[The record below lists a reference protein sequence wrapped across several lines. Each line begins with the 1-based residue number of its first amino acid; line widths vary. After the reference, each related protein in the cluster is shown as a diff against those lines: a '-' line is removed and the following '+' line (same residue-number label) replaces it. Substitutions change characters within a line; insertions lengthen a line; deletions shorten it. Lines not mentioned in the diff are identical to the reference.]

1 MGGGNKTLDMKRL
14 RDLLGPF
21 SSTGGGPDAIFPL
34 ALEGLRQ
41 GLGAEAVRLT
51 LFGEEGREAQI
62 HCTGNENCRWPH
74 PGDQRIP
81 CLHGDRTLGMLEIRG
96 GGDPGEDGRW
106 LLEMAADRIAVEAHN
121 RMLDEVVQAA
131 ALESEAIDAVSREM
145 TWGSDIALLMEL
157 VLRQA
162 VHISRAAGGALYL
175 KDDEDGALR
184 LQACHPASAE
194 WARERI
200 PFGHEI
206 VGWVAKN
213 ATSRRE
219 LDEGTEGSGREED
232 NRKNHLAVPLIS
244 EGEVDGVL
252 SLVSVGRQP
261 FTSTHERILTV
272 FAAQA
277 SKALAAARLIRALRE
292 ERDLRENILAGTPNG
307 VIAVDE
313 GRRVVLMNNAA
324 RHLFAAAEAPGIQQG
339 NLVERYLP
347 QQPFLERLQRVL
359 SGASDSETLDLSQG
373 SEAQRRDYL
382 INILCLRRG
391 DSRGATLILKDVTD
405 QRKLDDQV
413 LRMGRVASLGQLAA
427 GIAHEIRNPLTGVSI
442 TLDILREEEG
452 LSAEALEMIDD
463 IGREIDR
470 LEALVHGLLDFAR
483 PQPARHRPMQLAKA
497 LDWHRTFRE
506 QCRNKGLEF
515 RLELEDNP
523 KLQGDPE
530 RLKQLFLNLAIN
542 ALDATEPGGRVT
554 LRAGIATHP
563 GRPTR
568 VRVELSD
575 TGRGMDELTRQQ
587 VFDPFFTTKND
598 GTGLGLSIAHSI
610 AEQHGGRIEVDSTPG
625 GGTTFRV

>member
-1 MGGGNKTLDMKRL
+1 MKRL
-14 RDLLGPF
+14 HDLLGSFCCAESRPEE
-21 SSTGGGPDAIFPL
+21 IFPP

-41 GLGAEAVRLT
+41 ALGAEAVRLT
-51 LFGEEGREAQI
+51 LYSAEGHEVQSY
-62 HCTGNENCRWPH
+62 CTGGDCRWPH
-74 PGDQRIP
+74 PGDSRVP
-81 CLHGDRTLGMLEIRG
+81 CRHGDRTLGMLEIRG
-96 GGDPGEDGRW
+96 EGDLGEDRRW
-106 LLEMAADRIAVEAHN
+106 LLELAADRIAVETHN
-121 RMLDEVVQAA
+121 QMLAEAVRAA
-131 ALESEAIDAVSREM
+131 TLESQAIDAVSREM
-145 TWGSDIALLMEL
+145 NGGSEIERLTEL

-162 VHISRAAGGALYL
+162 VDISGAAGGALYL
-175 KDDEDGALR
+175 KDAKDGALR
-184 LQACHPASAE
+184 LQTCHPASKE

-200 PFGHEI
+200 PFGHEL

-213 ATSRRE
+213 ALPRRAP
-219 LDEGTEGSGREED
+219 DEGAEGPGGPED
-232 NRKNHLAVPLIS
+232 DRKNHLAVPLINA
-244 EGEVDGVL
+244 GEVGGVL

-261 FTSTHERILTV
+261 FTATHERILTV

-277 SKALAAARLIRALRE
+277 SKALAAAQLIRVLRE

-307 VIAVDE
+307 VIAVDQ

-324 RHLFAAAEAPGIQQG
+324 RHLFAAGEAAGTQQG
-339 NLVERYLP
+339 NPIERYLP
-347 QQPFLERLQRVL
+347 QQAFLQRLQRVL
-359 SGASDSETLDLSQG
+359 SGAAEVETLELSHG
-373 SEAQRRDYL
+373 SAARRRDYL
-382 INILCLRRG
+382 INIFRLHRG
-391 DSRGATLILKDVTD
+391 DSWAATLIVKEVTE
-405 QRKLDDQV
+405 QRQLDDEV

-483 PQPARHRPMQLAKA
+483 PQPTRHRPMRLAKA

-523 KLQGDPE
+523 KIQGDPE

-542 ALDATEPGGRVT
+542 ALDATEPGGKVT
-554 LRAGIATHP
+554 VRAGIATHP
-563 GRPTR
+563 GRPAR
-568 VRVELSD
+568 AKVELTD
-575 TGRGMDELTRQQ
+575 TGRGMDESTRQQ

-625 GGTTFRV
+625 GGTTFRVELPTY